1 MKKKRAVVKSHGGE
15 RTRVLRESMLSRFM
29 LLKRHNATHPKLLQ
43 TLKWKKTRK
52 LIFISSRIQDIF
64 KDFGNG

>member
-43 TLKWKKTRK
+43 TLKCKK
-52 LIFISSRIQDIF
+52 LE
-64 KDFGNG
+64 N